1 MENGATSA
9 AKHFSSKWSVS
20 INELTA
26 RKLNI

>member
-1 MENGATSA
+1 MENGATNA
-9 AKHFSSKWSVS
+9 AKHFPLKWSVS